1 MFIEDLKRLELK
13 RCIEFYGEWT
23 QVATSHNLVLDALS
37 LILGYQLCSGDATL
51 GTCLIKEVNYCA
63 TEGKALVYLPVQTT
77 ESLPVTIEVIC
88 LVDIGVGLTEVTETR
103 PKLDV
108 LGNHITWI
116 QLDEHLWNLCH
127 DIACGIDG
135 TDIAIIEGN
144 RIWLLAYLYI
154 AVNSP

>member
-1 MFIEDLKRLELK
+1 M
-13 RCIEFYGEWT
+13 
-23 QVATSHNLVLDALS
+23 VLDALC
-37 LILGYQLCSGDATL
+37 LILGDQLGTCDTTL
-51 GTCLIKEVNYCA
+51 GTCLVEEVDNCA
-63 TEGKALVYLPVQTT
+63 SERKSLVHLPVQTA
-77 ESLPVTIEVIC
+77 EGLPVTIEVVGF
-88 LVDIGVGLTEVTETR
+88 VDVGVGLTEVTETR